1 MTVRRDAGRDASRA
15 RGRGSS
21 VRSDVRLGANRDQ
34 PKTWDPSASTGGEN
48 LASDWVMSG
57 LILLS
62 IGLAAASLHS
72 VVADVAWWFV
82 LMLVATIVLA
92 AGGIVRSFAR
102 HKGWGTLAAFLAA
115 VMTMTLLFSPQ
126 NALLGLIPTFDTLGT
141 FREIEAAGSESIATQ
156 GIPANASQ
164 GIVYLLCLGVAAI
177 AFVMDTLAF
186 AARAPAFTGVPL
198 IVLLL
203 VPSFVNAELN
213 DPFLFTLTAA
223 AWVAILLV
231 RSRPA
236 GRATALGIASV
247 ALASALLLPL
257 VLPSVQPRTASS
269 GPAGI
274 VTTGINPIVNLG
286 DDLRQG
292 DPSLALTYTTT
303 ALTGQYLRLTAL
315 DDFTGTAWA
324 PTAIE
329 VIPENS
335 MDAIGAAPGLG
346 ETVPR
351 SEVSTDIVVSN
362 IGTQWLPAPYAP
374 ASVTGLVGDWGWEP
388 DALAIRSD
396 RSNARGQEYTVRSVL
411 IAPSIEQLTA
421 AGTIVEP
428 GLERYLQ
435 VPDDL
440 PAVVGATATEVVAE
454 ATTNYD
460 KALALQDFFRA
471 GEFTYSEQ
479 APVEQGYDGSGASV
493 LAAFLEAKSGYC
505 VHFSS
510 AMASMARTLGI
521 PARVAV
527 GFTPG
532 EALTDDSGRLVEYR
546 VTTMNLH
553 AWPELYFAG
562 IGWVRFEPTPG
573 RGAVPEFAPQAQDD
587 PATPDVDESV
597 PIPATTSAPT
607 ATPSAAPSLPP
618 EEQSAPGATTPGAT
632 MSVQWWWVALAILVA
647 LLVAPSVVRAVRRK
661 RREAETARGSALAAW
676 DELRDLADDLG
687 LRTSDARTPRQLS
700 GDLADHLDDDGQ
712 RALARLRTALETEAF
727 AEQTGNPDPHD
738 LTIVCRSLRRRAGIV
753 RRLVAALFPRS
764 LFASWL
770 PAPSPGGSATP
781 AG

>member
-1 MTVRRDAGRDASRA
+1 VATRDAVTSPDS
-15 RGRGSS
+15 
-21 VRSDVRLGANRDQ
+21 
-34 PKTWDPSASTGGEN
+34 
-48 LASDWVMSG
+48 LASDWTMSG
-57 LILLS
+57 LILVS

-92 AGGIVRSFAR
+92 AGAIVRSFAR
-102 HKGWGTLAAFLAA
+102 HQGWGTLAAFLAA

-126 NALLGLIPTFDTLGT
+126 NAILGLIPTFDTLGT
-141 FREIEAAGSESIATQ
+141 FREVEAAGSQSIANQ
-156 GIPANASQ
+156 GIPANADQ

-198 IVLLL
+198 VVLLL
-203 VPSFVNAELN
+203 VPSFINPELN

-236 GRATALGIASV
+236 GRSAALGIASA
-247 ALASALLLPL
+247 ALASALVLPL
-257 VLPSVQPRTASS
+257 VLPSVQPGTASG
-269 GPAGI
+269 GPAGV

-292 DPSLALTYTTT
+292 EPSLALTYTTT

-315 DDFTGTAWA
+315 DDFTGTTWA
-324 PTAIE
+324 PTATD
-329 VIPENS
+329 VIAGNGV
-335 MDAIGAAPGLG
+335 DAIGAAPGLG
-346 ETVPR
+346 EAVPR
-351 SEVSTDIVVSN
+351 SEVSTDITVSN

-374 ASVTGLVGDWGWEP
+374 ATVTGLVGDWGWEP

-396 RSNARGQEYTVRSVL
+396 RSNARGQEYTVQSIL

-421 AGTIVEP
+421 AGTVVEP
-428 GLERYLQ
+428 ALERYLQ
-435 VPDDL
+435 VPEDL
-440 PAVVGATATEVVAE
+440 PSVVGATAVQVVAG

-460 KALALQDFFRA
+460 KALALQDFFRD
-471 GEFTYSEQ
+471 EFTYSEQ
-479 APVEQGYDGSGASV
+479 APVDQGYDGSGASV
-493 LAAFLEAKSGYC
+493 LAAFLDARAGYC

-532 EALTDDSGRLVEYR
+532 EAVTDESGRLVEYR

-573 RGAVPEFAPQAQDD
+573 RGAVPEFAPLAQDD

-597 PIPATTSAPT
+597 PVPASTSAPT
-607 ATPSAAPSLPP
+607 TAPSAAPSLPP
-618 EEQSAPGATTPGAT
+618 EEQPEPGATTTGST

-647 LLVAPSVVRAVRRK
+647 LLGAPWAVRAVRRK
-661 RREAETARGSALAAW
+661 RREAQTARGSALAAW

-700 GDLADHLDDDGQ
+700 ADLAAHLDDDGR
-712 RALARLRTALETEAF
+712 RALARLRIALESEAF
-727 AEQTGNPDPHD
+727 AEQAGDPDPHD
-738 LTIVCRSLRRRAGIV
+738 LTIVSRSLRRRAGFV
-753 RRLVAALFPRS
+753 QRLAAAALPRS

-770 PAPSPGGSATP
+770 PAPSRVE
-781 AG
+781 